1 MNIVEVLES
10 FGKRF
15 SIPAIDSNAVIQE
28 VNVPKSAKI
37 LDVGTGMGIMAITL
51 ALNGYNVLT
60 GEPSDDDSIYAKQYW
75 L

>member
-15 SIPAIDSNAVIQE
+15 SIPAIDSNAIIQE

-37 LDVGTGMGIMAITL
+37 LDVGTGKGILAIPL
-51 ALNGYNVLT
+51 H
-60 GEPSDDDSIYAKQYW
+60 
-75 L
+75 